1 MLTISFYVMIEL
13 ATFKLKASIELQEE
27 KIKINTSIQVQE
39 AVRKNV
45 SISFTKTEFG
55 LKNET
60 ITQVRHYSLKR
71 MTKDIINDEKLKCEY
86 TPEKHKQYLQTLE
99 EGKVNFRA
107 SNCKSYMKSLYDAIY
122 PEGINQRKK

>member
-1 MLTISFYVMIEL
+1 MIEL

-45 SISFTKTEFG
+45 SIPFSKTGFG
-55 LKNET
+55 SKIDT
-60 ITQVRHYSLKR
+60 ITQFRHYSLKT
-71 MTKDIINDEKLKCEY
+71 MTKDIINNEELKCEY
-86 TPEKHKQYLQTLE
+86 TSEKHKQYLQTLE

-107 SNCKSYMKSLYDAIY
+107 SNCKSYMKSLYDVIY